1 MAEHILVW
9 VANGF
14 DPEDPHRTDEFS
26 RRCLDLALAAY
37 ARLKRVRGNSVRFP
51 IINSVVRD
59 RSGRIPLRDILWDEA
74 VRVGV
79 DPADMEFTIETTGS
93 PTDGLAIAK
102 LAKAHPGAAVKVF
115 ATTKETAE
123 FFSVMYRAV
132 ALRAENHRLDFAIA
146 WPSYS
151 RADLKSRAMYRAMR
165 LVTQAASLSRPMF
178 LLWYQYAEFRLPSA
192 PQRIHRNRPRPLTY
206 VRGGRAFHCRVGGR
220 FFNLHAALKMMRMF
234 QKDAG
239 TSLR

>member
-178 LLWYQYAEFRLPSA
+178 LLWYHTLNFAYRRRLKGF
-192 PQRIHRNRPRPLTY
+192 TGT
-206 VRGGRAFHCRVGGR
+206 VRAR
-220 FFNLHAALKMMRMF
+220 
-234 QKDAG
+234 
-239 TSLR
+239 